1 MKELGMTEEFGM
13 TELVLRAAASARI
26 DLFLQI
32 LTKQGRYP
40 QLGEASCRVTRRD
53 VMQGMCDAMP

>member
-1 MKELGMTEEFGM
+1 MTEEFGM

-32 LTKQGRYP
+32 LTKNVDICNSERHHVVSRG
-40 QLGEASCRVTRRD
+40 VT
-53 VMQGMCDAMP
+53 